1 MFFKPKDKAT
11 NLQQTADAMDLE
23 HTACSLRIGVYIGLD
38 DKDAH
43 VKLAERAET
52 LRKEQQQKQLLL
64 EQASHV
70 EQKST

>member
-1 MFFKPKDKAT
+1 
-11 NLQQTADAMDLE
+11 MDLE